1 MGVGW
6 GWWGWGWGEVEVECV
21 KAELCKETRLV
32 LSVGCVRIPP
42 LIMKGIS
49 TGRYIFVG
57 EGGQV

>member
-1 MGVGW
+1 M
-6 GWWGWGWGEVEVECV
+6 